1 MKASVALVGALLVGC
16 SLLAPRGPTEV
27 ARGEYYAAGKPA
39 YDSFFIQLHE
49 LQVALLAAPDEPQ
62 LARSNLA
69 KAVGLPAVASDESL
83 GSRLRDELKKLEA
96 QGLRARLEVPD
107 SFAADASATLYT
119 NEHPAPSRLRTT
131 VPEEATRLVRSR
143 NKMQQTRERLEKLH
157 VTGIELEANVDRDFR
172 VEGPWK
178 REEVRRNLA
187 DGQKLIILMQARAR
201 EVQDSNDKLLA
212 LVSSSVT
219 TDPNLGK
226 IAIDAPPPADEV
238 KAPRR
243 AAARPARPGS
253 VRPASDSAKPPPTPA
268 KPAGAQPPSDAE
280 SAPKPVQGNAPAE
293 IEP

>member
-1 MKASVALVGALLVGC
+1 VSLKASVALAGALLVGC

-49 LQVALLAAPDEPQ
+49 LQVALLAAPHEPQ

-69 KAVGLPAVASDESL
+69 KAVGLPTVASDESL

-107 SFAADASATLYT
+107 SLAADASATLYT
-119 NEHPAPSRLRTT
+119 NEHPATSPLRTT

-143 NKMQQTRERLEKLH
+143 NRMQRTRNELEKLH
-157 VTGIELEANVDRDFR
+157 VTGIQLEANIDRDFR
-172 VEGPWK
+172 VDGPWK
-178 REEVRRNLA
+178 RDEVRRNLA
-187 DGQKLIILMQARAR
+187 DGQKLIVLMQARAR
-201 EVQDSNDKLLA
+201 EVQDSDAQLLA
-212 LVSSSVT
+212 LVASSVT

-226 IAIDAPPPADEV
+226 VATHTPPPAEQV
-238 KAPRR
+238 KPPRR
-243 AAARPARPGS
+243 AAARPATQAAGKG
-253 VRPASDSAKPPPTPA
+253 AAA
-268 KPAGAQPPSDAE
+268 KPAAAKPRSDDD
-280 SAPKPVQGNAPAE
+280 SAPKPVQGSAPAE